1 MELMLSNVARTMS
14 EEVTKFLE
22 EDVNIPEDSIVKLP
36 ICGDYNEDDMMYA
49 CQYKGFVIVACIE
62 EGRVAEVKVVG
73 WHEKASHE
81 LKFMRYLFCFSDFI
95 FRTNIFFFHQILKLN
110 FYWLI

>member
-14 EEVTKFLE
+14 EEATQFLE

-36 ICGDYNEDDMMYA
+36 ICGDYNEDDIMYA

-73 WHEKASHE
+73 WHKKCITWIKIHVIH
-81 LKFMRYLFCFSDFI
+81 FFI
-95 FRTNIFFFHQILKLN
+95 FQMSLLVLYFL
-110 FYWLI
+110 Y